1 MSIVLPQSEME
12 KQTNQKKNR
21 GGRVQQ
27 EHPRTVGQ
35 IQGEIYIYIIG
46 V

>member
-27 EHPRTVGQ
+27 NTQELWDKVKVK
-35 IQGEIYIYIIG
+35 YIYI
-46 V
+46 